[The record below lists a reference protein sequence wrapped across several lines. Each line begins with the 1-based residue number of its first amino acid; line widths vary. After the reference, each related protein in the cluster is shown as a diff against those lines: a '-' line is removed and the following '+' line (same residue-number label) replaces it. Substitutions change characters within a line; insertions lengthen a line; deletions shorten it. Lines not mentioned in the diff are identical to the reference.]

1 MKKNTLLALFLL
13 ALTPNFS
20 AFATEES
27 EIINTQLGYYTL
39 EPDIT
44 TNFVT
49 TGKKLG
55 YIKVRI
61 DLLVPDIA
69 LLPILEKHNPLVRDA
84 IISVL
89 GQQREDQ
96 IKSLSGREEIR
107 KESLKKINE
116 LLLIETG
123 QTVVADLLFTKFL
136 YQ

>member
-20 AFATEES
+20 AFSIEES
-27 EIINTQLGYYTL
+27 EIVNTQLGYYTL

-84 IISVL
+84 IISIL

-96 IKSLSGREEIR
+96 IKSLSGREAIR
-107 KESLKKINE
+107 KESLKQINE

>member
-13 ALTPNFS
+13 ALSPNFS
-20 AFATEES
+20 VFAAEES
-27 EIINTQLGYYTL
+27 EIIETQLGYYTL

-69 LLPILEKHNPLVRDA
+69 LLPVLEKHNPLVRDA
-84 IISVL
+84 VISVL

-107 KESLKKINE
+107 KETLKQINDR
-116 LLLIETG
+116 LLIETG
-123 QTVVADLLFTKFL
+123 QPVVADLLFTKFL

>member
-1 MKKNTLLALFLL
+1 MKKNYLLALFLL
-13 ALTPNFS
+13 ALMPNFS
-20 AFATEES
+20 TFATEES
-27 EIINTQLGYYTL
+27 EIIDTQLGYYTL

-84 IISVL
+84 IISIL

>member
-13 ALTPNFS
+13 ALTPSFS
-20 AFATEES
+20 AFSIEES
-27 EIINTQLGYYTL
+27 EIVNTQLGYYTL

-84 IISVL
+84 IISIL

-96 IKSLSGREEIR
+96 IKSLSGREAIR
-107 KESLKKINE
+107 KESLKQINE